1 MGGCVLVTLMRL
13 TAGSR
18 NRCTDL
24 CGRGKEIAGKRNGS
38 SGLDPDFWIIM
49 IID

>member
-18 NRCTDL
+18 SRRIDL
-24 CGRGKEIAGKRNGS
+24 CGRDKEIVGKRSGS
-38 SGLDPDFWIIM
+38 SGLGPDFLDN
-49 IID
+49 IDN